1 MKFLVKIL
9 LAFFLLA
16 TILSSCNRTKTTTH
30 SIAFYNVE
38 NLFDTINSVGVNDAK
53 YTPENEMPWNTE
65 RYYHKLDQL
74 ARVIKVMDTVNGF
87 PAVIGLS
94 EIENENVLI
103 DLIAHDSLKDAT
115 YSYLHKNSP
124 DLRGIDVAMIY
135 QPEFYKPLET
145 NFIYVKL
152 PDSARRT
159 RDILYSKGIMGGVDT
174 VHLFFNHWVSRWGGQ
189 EATEPSRILI
199 AGLLK
204 QITDSIMEANANAA
218 IILAGDLNDN
228 PTDTS
233 VFHVLGALKPEIPV
247 KGKKL
252 YNLSLSKFENG
263 EGSLYY
269 RSWDMF
275 DQFIVSSALL
285 NTKNKIQ
292 LIGED
297 QQIVK
302 YDWMLYKPKKGVAQP
317 SRTAAKYYYG
327 GFSDHLPVMINLR
340 VKN

>member
-1 MKFLVKIL
+1 MKSTIKIITTAIVL
-9 LAFFLLA
+9 TVVFM
-16 TILSSCNRTKTTTH
+16 SCGREVMTTH

-38 NLFDTINSVGVNDAK
+38 NLFDTINSPGVNDGK

-65 RYYHKLDQL
+65 RYLHKLDQL
-74 ARVIKVMDTVNGF
+74 ARVIKAMDTVNGF
-87 PAVIGLS
+87 PVVIGLS

-103 DLIAHDSLKDAT
+103 DLVNHNSLKDAS

-124 DLRGIDVAMIY
+124 DLRGIDVAMVY
-135 QPEFYKPLET
+135 QPEFYQPLST

-159 RDILYSKGIMGGVDT
+159 RDILYSKGILAGVDT

-189 EATEPSRILI
+189 EVTEPSRILI

-204 QITDSIMEANANAA
+204 QITDSIMETNPNSA

-233 VFHVLGALKPEIPV
+233 VFHVLGAISPETPV
-247 KGKKL
+247 KEKKL

-285 NTKNKIQ
+285 DSQNKIH
-292 LIGED
+292 LIEKD
-297 QQIVK
+297 QQVVK
-302 YDWMLYKPKKGVAQP
+302 YDWMLYKPKKGDARP

-327 GFSDHLPVMINLR
+327 GFSDHLPVMINLEVVR
-340 VKN
+340 